1 MKVQAGRS
9 LKASPEGL
17 NRANRAMLM
26 FATKLDLADELE
38 VSRSTVQKFF
48 AGKPVG
54 RENFHKICQRLELPW
69 QEVAEL
75 ENWEEETT
83 ELGEEVEFTQL
94 ALTNLTKYSSQ
105 CDIDVL
111 VREVRDKVHTAIQ
124 QRCGLMRVLDMSQP
138 VELNNIYTKVNIL
151 KKITGRRR
159 IELADLLKVCAIDE
173 FDRPNLGEVT
183 QSSISGLEALQEYPK
198 LVILGKPGAGKT
210 TFLKHIALQCI
221 NGKLQTNRVPILIAL
236 KDFAEI
242 PEQPSLQEYIAQQFT
257 TCGIT
262 ESTITTQILNHGRA
276 LVLLDGLDEVQEK
289 DCYRVVQEIRNFAA
303 QFLHCHFVLTCRIA
317 TREYTFEEFTEVEI
331 ADFDAEQVASFAR
344 NWFASPA
351 ESDNFLQKLQE
362 NATICELATNPL
374 LLTLICLV
382 FVETAS
388 FPSNRTQFYKEG
400 INLLL
405 KKWDAK
411 RNIEREQVYKNL
423 SVKHKEDL
431 LSQIAYQTFEQ
442 GEYFFRQQEL
452 EQYIADYIHSLPS
465 SVTATQSLQL
475 DTEVIL
481 KSIEAQH
488 GLLVERAR
496 GIYSFSHL
504 TFHEYF
510 TARTIV
516 NNSDPEALERGLRQL
531 VSHVTEKRWREVF
544 LFSVSMLRNADYLL
558 LLMKQY
564 VDQLIAADEQL
575 QAFLAWVSQKARSMC
590 LHKSVLVRAF
600 YFDLD
605 LARTSNLL
613 SSTLELSRALEPAMT
628 RKINDELA
636 LDLALDRMLALN
648 YVIKNTPKRILT
660 FKRVLERAINRASIV
675 DPKLEHELEKL
686 KAQVFDSLQESEFDL
701 WWEANGD
708 AWMEQLKVVSISYR
722 DFGYDWQFSSQQM
735 ETLKQY
741 YDANQLLIDC
751 LNNSCCVSNRVR
763 QEIQD
768 NLLLPLSEIKALSLW
783 YKTAFQAS

>member
-9 LKASPEGL
+9 LRASPEGL

-69 QEVAEL
+69 QDVAEL
-75 ENWEEETT
+75 ETWEEETAD
-83 ELGEEVEFTQL
+83 LREEVEFAQI
-94 ALTNLTKYSSQ
+94 ALTNFSSR
-105 CDIDVL
+105 CDIDIAVQ
-111 VREVRDKVHTAIQ
+111 EVRNKLRTAIE
-124 QRCGLMRVLDMSQP
+124 QRYGLMRVLDMSQP
-138 VELNNIYTKVNIL
+138 VELNNIYTKINLL

-159 IELADLLKVCAIDE
+159 LELADLLKVCVPEE
-173 FDRPNLGEVT
+173 FERPNLGEVT
-183 QSSISGLEALQEYPK
+183 QSSISGLEALQEHTK

-221 NGKLQTNRVPILIAL
+221 NGKLQANRVPILIAL
-236 KDFAEI
+236 KDFAET
-242 PEQPSLQEYIAQQFT
+242 PEQPSLLEYIAEQFT
-257 TCGIT
+257 TCGIID
-262 ESTITTQILNHGRA
+262 SAIATQILINGRA

-289 DCYRVVQEIRNFAA
+289 DCYRVVQEIRNFVAK
-303 QFLHCHFVLTCRIA
+303 FLHCHFVLTCRIA

-331 ADFDAEQVASFAR
+331 ADFDADQIASFAR
-344 NWFASPA
+344 NWFVSYE
-351 ESDNFLQKLQE
+351 ESTNFLQKLQQ
-362 NATICELATNPL
+362 NATIREIATNPL
-374 LLTLICLV
+374 LLTLTCLV
-382 FVETAS
+382 FAETSS
-388 FPSNRTQFYKEG
+388 FPTNRTQFYKEG

-431 LSQIAYQTFEQ
+431 LSQIAFQTFEQ

-452 EQYIADYIHSLPS
+452 EQYIADYIRSLPT
-465 SVTATQSLQL
+465 SVTATQAFRL
-475 DTEVIL
+475 DSEVIL

-510 TARTIV
+510 TAQKIV
-516 NNSDPEALERGLRQL
+516 DNPNPDALERGLRQL
-531 VSHVTEKRWREVF
+531 VSHSTQKRWREVF
-544 LFSVSMLRNADYLL
+544 LFSASMLRNADYLL
-558 LLMKQY
+558 LLMKQH
-564 VDQLIAADEQL
+564 VDQLLATDDQL
-575 QAFLAWVSQKARSMC
+575 QAFLTWVSQKARSMC
-590 LHKSVLVRAF
+590 LQKLVLARAF

-605 LARTSNLL
+605 VSRTSNLF
-613 SSTLELSRALEPAMT
+613 SSTLDLSRALEPTMT

-636 LDLALDRMLALN
+636 LDLALDRTLALN
-648 YVIKNTPKRILT
+648 HVIKDTPKRILT

-675 DPKLEHELEKL
+675 DPKLEQELEQL
-686 KAQVFDSLQESEFDL
+686 KSQVFGSLNESEFDL
-701 WWEANGD
+701 WWEANGNS
-708 AWMEQLKVVSISYR
+708 WIEQLKVISISYR
-722 DFGYDWQFSSQQM
+722 NFGYDWQFSRQQM
-735 ETLKQY
+735 EILKQY

-751 LNNSCCVSNRVR
+751 LNDSCYVSNRVR

-768 NLLLPLSEIKALSLW
+768 NLLLPLTEIKALSLW
-783 YKTAFQAS
+783 HKTAFQAS

>member
-69 QEVAEL
+69 QDVAEL
-75 ENWEEETT
+75 ETWEEETA
-83 ELGEEVEFTQL
+83 ELGEEVEFAQI
-94 ALTNLTKYSSQ
+94 ALTNFSSR
-105 CDIDVL
+105 CDIDISVQ
-111 VREVRDKVHTAIQ
+111 EVRDKLRTAIE

-138 VELNNIYTKVNIL
+138 VELNNIYTKINLL

-159 IELADLLKVCAIDE
+159 LELADLLKVCVPDE

-183 QSSISGLEALQEYPK
+183 QSSISGLDALQEHTK
-198 LVILGKPGAGKT
+198 LAVLGKPGAGKT

-221 NGKLQTNRVPILIAL
+221 NGKLQANRVPILIAL
-236 KDFAEI
+236 KDFAET
-242 PEQPSLQEYIAQQFT
+242 PKQPSLLEYIAQQFT
-257 TCGIT
+257 SCGIID
-262 ESTITTQILNHGRA
+262 SAIAAQILIHGRA

-289 DCYRVVQEIRNFAA
+289 DCYRVVQEIRNFVAK
-303 QFLHCHFVLTCRIA
+303 FLHCHFVLTCRIA

-331 ADFDAEQVASFAR
+331 ADFDADQIASFAH
-344 NWFASPA
+344 NWFVSQE
-351 ESDNFLQKLQE
+351 ESSNFLQKLQQ
-362 NATICELATNPL
+362 NATIRELATNPL

-382 FVETAS
+382 FAETAS
-388 FPSNRTQFYKEG
+388 FPTNRTQFYKEG

-431 LSQIAYQTFEQ
+431 LSQIAFQTFEQ

-452 EQYIADYIHSLPS
+452 EQYIADYIRSLPS
-465 SVTATQSLQL
+465 SVTATQALQL
-475 DTEVIL
+475 DSEVIL

-510 TARTIV
+510 TAQTIV
-516 NNSDPEALERGLRQL
+516 DNPDPDALERGLRKL
-531 VSHVTEKRWREVF
+531 VSHSTEKRWREVF

-558 LLMKQY
+558 LLMKQH
-564 VDQLIAADEQL
+564 VDQLLATDDQL
-575 QAFLAWVSQKARSMC
+575 QAFLTWVSQKARSMC
-590 LHKSVLVRAF
+590 LQKSVLVRAF

-605 LARTSNLL
+605 VSRTSNLF
-613 SSTLELSRALEPAMT
+613 SSTLDLSRALEPTIT

-636 LDLALDRMLALN
+636 LDLALDRTLALN
-648 YVIKNTPKRILT
+648 HVIKDTPKRILT

-675 DPKLEHELEKL
+675 DPKLEQELEQL
-686 KAQVFDSLQESEFDL
+686 KSQVFGSLNDSEFDL

-722 DFGYDWQFSSQQM
+722 DFGYDWQFSRQQM
-735 ETLKQY
+735 EILKQY
-741 YDANQLLIDC
+741 YNANQLLIDC
-751 LNNSCCVSNRVR
+751 LNDSCYVSNRVR

-768 NLLLPLSEIKALSLW
+768 NLLLPLAEIKALSLW
-783 YKTAFQAS
+783 HKTAFQAS

>member
-9 LKASPEGL
+9 LRASPEGL

-69 QEVAEL
+69 QDVAEL
-75 ENWEEETT
+75 ETWEEETAD
-83 ELGEEVEFTQL
+83 LREEVEFAQI
-94 ALTNLTKYSSQ
+94 ALTNFSSR
-105 CDIDVL
+105 CDIDIAVQ
-111 VREVRDKVHTAIQ
+111 EVRNKLRTAIE
-124 QRCGLMRVLDMSQP
+124 QRYGLMRVLDMSQP
-138 VELNNIYTKVNIL
+138 VELNNIYTKINLL

-159 IELADLLKVCAIDE
+159 LELADLLKVCVPEE
-173 FDRPNLGEVT
+173 FERPNLGEVT
-183 QSSISGLEALQEYPK
+183 QSSISGLEALQEHTK

-221 NGKLQTNRVPILIAL
+221 NGKLQANRVPILIAL
-236 KDFAEI
+236 KDFAET
-242 PEQPSLQEYIAQQFT
+242 PEQPSLLEYIAEQFT
-257 TCGIT
+257 TCGIID
-262 ESTITTQILNHGRA
+262 SAITTQILINGRA

-289 DCYRVVQEIRNFAA
+289 DCYRVVQEIRNFVAK
-303 QFLHCHFVLTCRIA
+303 FLHCHFVLTCRIA

-331 ADFDAEQVASFAR
+331 ADFDAEQIASFAY
-344 NWFASPA
+344 NWFASHE
-351 ESDNFLQKLQE
+351 ESTNFLQKLQQ
-362 NATICELATNPL
+362 NATIREIATNPL
-374 LLTLICLV
+374 LLTLTCLV
-382 FVETAS
+382 FAETSS
-388 FPSNRTQFYKEG
+388 FPTNRTQFYKEG

-431 LSQIAYQTFEQ
+431 LSQIAFQTFEQ

-452 EQYIADYIHSLPS
+452 EQYIADYIRSLPT
-465 SVTATQSLQL
+465 SVTATQAFQL
-475 DTEVIL
+475 DSEVIL

-510 TARTIV
+510 TAQKIV
-516 NNSDPEALERGLRQL
+516 DNPNPDALERGLRQL
-531 VSHVTEKRWREVF
+531 VSHSTQKRWREVF
-544 LFSVSMLRNADYLL
+544 LFSASMLRNADYLL
-558 LLMKQY
+558 LLMKQH
-564 VDQLIAADEQL
+564 VDQLLATDDQL
-575 QAFLAWVSQKARSMC
+575 QAFLTWVSQKARSMC
-590 LHKSVLVRAF
+590 LQKLVLARAF

-605 LARTSNLL
+605 VSRTSNLF
-613 SSTLELSRALEPAMT
+613 SSTLDLSRALEPTMT

-636 LDLALDRMLALN
+636 LDLALDRTLALN
-648 YVIKNTPKRILT
+648 HVIKDTPKRILT

-675 DPKLEHELEKL
+675 DPKLEQELEQL
-686 KAQVFDSLQESEFDL
+686 KSQVFGSLNESEFDL
-701 WWEANGD
+701 WWEANGNS
-708 AWMEQLKVVSISYR
+708 WIEQLKVISISYR
-722 DFGYDWQFSSQQM
+722 DFGYDWQFSRQQM
-735 ETLKQY
+735 EILKQY

-751 LNNSCCVSNRVR
+751 LNDSCYLSNRVR

-768 NLLLPLSEIKALSLW
+768 NLLLPLTEIKALSLW
-783 YKTAFQAS
+783 HKTAFQAS

>member
-69 QEVAEL
+69 QDVAEL
-75 ENWEEETT
+75 ENWEEETAD
-83 ELGEEVEFTQL
+83 LIEEVELVQL
-94 ALTNLTKYSSQ
+94 GLAHFNSK
-105 CDIDVL
+105 CDLDVL
-111 VREVRDKVHTAIQ
+111 VQDIRDKVRTTIQ

-138 VELNNIYTKVNIL
+138 IELNNIYTKVNLL

-159 IELADLLKVCAIDE
+159 LELTDLLKVCAPDE
-173 FDRPNLGEVT
+173 FERPNFGEVT
-183 QSSISGLEALQEYPK
+183 QSSISGLEALQEYTK
-198 LVILGKPGAGKT
+198 LVVLGKPGAGKT

-221 NGKLQTNRVPILIAL
+221 NGKLKDNRVPILIAL
-236 KDFAEI
+236 KDFAEA
-242 PEQPSLQEYIAQQFT
+242 PEQPNLLEYIAQQLT
-257 TCGIT
+257 TCGVT
-262 ESTITTQILNHGRA
+262 DSTVIAQILSHGRA
-276 LVLLDGLDEVQEK
+276 LVLLDGLDEVQGK
-289 DCYRVVQEIRNFAA
+289 NCYRVVQEIRSFSAK
-303 QFLHCHFVLTCRIA
+303 FLHSHFVLTCRIA

-331 ADFDAEQVASFAR
+331 ADFDADQITSFAY
-344 NWFASPA
+344 NWFASQE
-351 ESDNFLQKLQE
+351 ESRSFLQKLQQ
-362 NATICELATNPL
+362 NSTIRELATNPL

-382 FVETAS
+382 FAETAS
-388 FPSNRTQFYKEG
+388 FPINRTQFYKEG

-423 SVKHKEDL
+423 SVRHKEDL
-431 LSQIAYQTFEQ
+431 LSQIALQTFEQ
-442 GEYFFRQQEL
+442 GEYFFRQQQL
-452 EQYIADYIHSLPS
+452 EQYIADYIRSLPS
-465 SVTATQSLQL
+465 VVTATQPLQL
-475 DTEVIL
+475 DSEIVL

-516 NNSDPEALERGLRQL
+516 DNSDVQALNQSLQQL

-544 LFSVSMLRNADYLL
+544 LFSVSMLQNADYLL
-558 LLMKQY
+558 QSMKQH
-564 VDQLIAADEQL
+564 VDQILVADERL
-575 QAFLAWVSQKARSMC
+575 QEFLTWISQKARSMY
-590 LHKSVLVRAF
+590 LQKSVLVRAF

-613 SSTLELSRALEPAMT
+613 SSTLDLARALEPTMT

-636 LDLALDRMLALN
+636 LDLALDRTLALN
-648 YVIKNTPKRILT
+648 YVIKDTPKCILT
-660 FKRVLERAINRASIV
+660 FKRVLERAITRASVV
-675 DPKLEHELEKL
+675 DSNLEQELQQL
-686 KAQVFDSLQESEFDL
+686 KQVFSSLQDSEFDL
-701 WWEANGD
+701 WWKANGD
-708 AWMEQLKVVSISYR
+708 TWMEQLKLVSISYR
-722 DFGYDWQFSSQQM
+722 NFGYNWQFNTQQM
-735 ETLKQY
+735 EKLKQY
-741 YDANQLLIDC
+741 YDTNQLLIDC
-751 LNNSCCVSNRVR
+751 LNNSCYVSNRVQ

-768 NLLLPLSEIKALSLW
+768 TLLLPLAELQSLSTW
-783 YKTAFQAS
+783 YDACQAS

>member
-69 QEVAEL
+69 QDVAEL
-75 ENWEEETT
+75 ENWEEETAD
-83 ELGEEVEFTQL
+83 LIEEVELVQL
-94 ALTNLTKYSSQ
+94 GLAHFSNR
-105 CDIDVL
+105 CDLDVL
-111 VREVRDKVHTAIQ
+111 VQDIRDKVRTTIQ

-138 VELNNIYTKVNIL
+138 IELNNIYTKVNLL

-159 IELADLLKVCAIDE
+159 LELTDLLKVCAPEE
-173 FDRPNLGEVT
+173 FERPNFGEVT
-183 QSSISGLEALQEYPK
+183 QNSISGLEALQEYTK
-198 LVILGKPGAGKT
+198 LVVLGKPGAGKT

-221 NGKLQTNRVPILIAL
+221 NGKLQNNRVPILIAL
-236 KDFAEI
+236 KDFAEA
-242 PEQPSLQEYIAQQFT
+242 PEQPSLLEYIAQQLT
-257 TCGIT
+257 TCGMT
-262 ESTITTQILNHGRA
+262 DSTVTAQILSHGRA

-289 DCYRVVQEIRNFAA
+289 DCYRVVQEIRSFSAK
-303 QFLHCHFVLTCRIA
+303 FLHSHFVLTCRIA

-331 ADFDAEQVASFAR
+331 ADFDADQITSFAY
-344 NWFASPA
+344 NWFASQQ
-351 ESDNFLQKLQE
+351 ESRSFLQKLQQ
-362 NATICELATNPL
+362 NSTIRELATNPL

-382 FVETAS
+382 FAETAS
-388 FPSNRTQFYKEG
+388 FPINRTQFYKEG

-423 SVKHKEDL
+423 SVRHKEDL
-431 LSQIAYQTFEQ
+431 LSQIALQTFEQ
-442 GEYFFRQQEL
+442 GEYFFRQQQL
-452 EQYIADYIHSLPS
+452 EQYIADYIRSLPS
-465 SVTATQSLQL
+465 IVTATQPLQL
-475 DTEVIL
+475 DSEIVL

-510 TARTIV
+510 TAQKIV
-516 NNSDPEALERGLRQL
+516 DNSDVQALNRNLQQL

-544 LFSVSMLRNADYLL
+544 LFSVSMLQNADYLL
-558 LLMKQY
+558 QLMKRH
-564 VDQLIAADEQL
+564 VDQLLVADKRL
-575 QAFLAWVSQKARSMC
+575 QEFLTWISQKARSMY
-590 LHKSVLVRAF
+590 LQKSVLVRAF

-613 SSTLELSRALEPAMT
+613 SSTLDLSRAIEPTIT

-636 LDLALDRMLALN
+636 LDLALDRTLALN
-648 YVIKNTPKRILT
+648 YVTKDTPKCILT
-660 FKRVLERAINRASIV
+660 FKRVLERAITRASVV
-675 DPKLEHELEKL
+675 DPNLEQELQQL
-686 KAQVFDSLQESEFDL
+686 KQVFSSLQDSEFDL
-701 WWEANGD
+701 WWKANGD
-708 AWMEQLKVVSISYR
+708 TWMEQLKLVSISYR
-722 DFGYDWQFSSQQM
+722 NFGYDWQFNTQQM
-735 ETLKQY
+735 EKLKQY

-751 LNNSCCVSNRVR
+751 LNNSCYVSNRVQ

-768 NLLLPLSEIKALSLW
+768 TLLLPLAELQSLSTW
-783 YKTAFQAS
+783 YDACQAS

>member
-69 QEVAEL
+69 QDVAEL
-75 ENWEEETT
+75 ETWEEETA
-83 ELGEEVEFTQL
+83 ELGEEVEFAQI
-94 ALTNLTKYSSQ
+94 ALTNFSSR
-105 CDIDVL
+105 CDIDISVQ
-111 VREVRDKVHTAIQ
+111 EVRDKLRTAIE

-138 VELNNIYTKVNIL
+138 VELNNIYTKINLL

-159 IELADLLKVCAIDE
+159 LELADLLKVCVPDE

-183 QSSISGLEALQEYPK
+183 QSSISGLDALQEHTK
-198 LVILGKPGAGKT
+198 LAVLGKPGAGKT

-221 NGKLQTNRVPILIAL
+221 NGKLQANRVPILIAL
-236 KDFAEI
+236 KDFAET
-242 PEQPSLQEYIAQQFT
+242 PKQPSLLEYIAQQFT
-257 TCGIT
+257 SCGIID
-262 ESTITTQILNHGRA
+262 SAIAAQILIHGRA

-289 DCYRVVQEIRNFAA
+289 DCYRVVQEIRNFVAK
-303 QFLHCHFVLTCRIA
+303 FLHCHFVLTCRIA

-331 ADFDAEQVASFAR
+331 ADFDADQIASFAH
-344 NWFASPA
+344 NWFVSQE
-351 ESDNFLQKLQE
+351 ESTNFLQKLQQ
-362 NATICELATNPL
+362 NATIRELATNPL

-382 FVETAS
+382 FAETAS
-388 FPSNRTQFYKEG
+388 FPTNRTQFYKEG

-431 LSQIAYQTFEQ
+431 LSQIAFQTFEQ

-452 EQYIADYIHSLPS
+452 EQYIADYIRSLPS
-465 SVTATQSLQL
+465 SVTATQALQL
-475 DTEVIL
+475 DSEVIL

-510 TARTIV
+510 TAQTIV
-516 NNSDPEALERGLRQL
+516 DNPDPDALERGLRKL
-531 VSHVTEKRWREVF
+531 VSHSTEKRWREVF

-558 LLMKQY
+558 LLMKQH
-564 VDQLIAADEQL
+564 VDQLLATDDQL
-575 QAFLAWVSQKARSMC
+575 QAFLTWVSQKARSMC
-590 LHKSVLVRAF
+590 LQKSVLVRAF

-605 LARTSNLL
+605 VSRTSNLF
-613 SSTLELSRALEPAMT
+613 SSTLDLSRALEPTIT

-636 LDLALDRMLALN
+636 LDLALDRTLALN
-648 YVIKNTPKRILT
+648 HVIKDTPKRILT

-675 DPKLEHELEKL
+675 DPKLEQELEQL
-686 KAQVFDSLQESEFDL
+686 KSQVFGSLNDSEFDL

-722 DFGYDWQFSSQQM
+722 DFGYDWQFSRQQM
-735 ETLKQY
+735 EILKQY
-741 YDANQLLIDC
+741 YNANQLLIDC
-751 LNNSCCVSNRVR
+751 LNDSCYVSNRVR

-768 NLLLPLSEIKALSLW
+768 NLLLPLAEIKALSLW
-783 YKTAFQAS
+783 HKTAFQAS

>member
-69 QEVAEL
+69 QDVAEL
-75 ENWEEETT
+75 ENWEEETAD
-83 ELGEEVEFTQL
+83 LIEEVELVQL
-94 ALTNLTKYSSQ
+94 GLAHFSSR
-105 CDIDVL
+105 CDLDVL
-111 VREVRDKVHTAIQ
+111 VQDIRDKVRTTIQ

-138 VELNNIYTKVNIL
+138 IELNNIYTKVNLL

-159 IELADLLKVCAIDE
+159 LELTDLLKVCAPDE
-173 FDRPNLGEVT
+173 FERPNFGEVT
-183 QSSISGLEALQEYPK
+183 QNSISGLEALQEYTK
-198 LVILGKPGAGKT
+198 LVVLGKPGAGKT

-221 NGKLQTNRVPILIAL
+221 NGKLKDNRVPILIAL
-236 KDFAEI
+236 KDFAEA
-242 PEQPSLQEYIAQQFT
+242 PEQLSLFEYIAQQLT
-257 TCGIT
+257 TCGVT
-262 ESTITTQILNHGRA
+262 DSTVTAQILSHGRA

-289 DCYRVVQEIRNFAA
+289 DCYRVVQEIRSFSAK
-303 QFLHCHFVLTCRIA
+303 FLHSHFVLTCRIA

-331 ADFDAEQVASFAR
+331 ADFDADQISSFAY
-344 NWFASPA
+344 NWFASQE
-351 ESDNFLQKLQE
+351 ESRSFLQKLQQ
-362 NATICELATNPL
+362 NSTIRELATNPL

-382 FVETAS
+382 FAETAS
-388 FPSNRTQFYKEG
+388 FPINRTQFYKEG

-423 SVKHKEDL
+423 SVRHKEDL
-431 LSQIAYQTFEQ
+431 LSQIALQTFEQ
-442 GEYFFRQQEL
+442 GEYFFRQQQL
-452 EQYIADYIHSLPS
+452 EQYIADYIRSLPS
-465 SVTATQSLQL
+465 IVTATQPLQL
-475 DTEVIL
+475 DSEIVL

-516 NNSDPEALERGLRQL
+516 DNSDVQALNRSLQQL

-544 LFSVSMLRNADYLL
+544 LFSVSMLQNADYLL
-558 LLMKQY
+558 QLTKQH
-564 VDQLIAADEQL
+564 VDQLLVADERL
-575 QAFLAWVSQKARSMC
+575 QEFLTWISQKARSMY
-590 LHKSVLVRAF
+590 LQKSVLVRAF

-613 SSTLELSRALEPAMT
+613 SSTLDLSRALEPTMT

-636 LDLALDRMLALN
+636 LDLALDRTLALN
-648 YVIKNTPKRILT
+648 YVTKDTPKCILT
-660 FKRVLERAINRASIV
+660 FKRVLERAITRASVV
-675 DPKLEHELEKL
+675 DPNLEQELQQL
-686 KAQVFDSLQESEFDL
+686 KQVFGSLQDSEFDL
-701 WWEANGD
+701 WWKANGD
-708 AWMEQLKVVSISYR
+708 TWMEQLKLVSISYR
-722 DFGYDWQFSSQQM
+722 NFGYDWQFSTQQM
-735 ETLKQY
+735 EKLKQY

-751 LNNSCCVSNRVR
+751 LNNSCYVSNRVQ

-768 NLLLPLSEIKALSLW
+768 TLLLPLAELQSLSTW
-783 YKTAFQAS
+783 YDACQAS

>member
-69 QEVAEL
+69 QDVAEL
-75 ENWEEETT
+75 ENWEEETAD
-83 ELGEEVEFTQL
+83 LIEEVELVQL
-94 ALTNLTKYSSQ
+94 GLAHLSSR
-105 CDIDVL
+105 CDLDVL
-111 VREVRDKVHTAIQ
+111 VRDIRDKVRTTIQ

-138 VELNNIYTKVNIL
+138 IELNNIYTKVNLL

-159 IELADLLKVCAIDE
+159 LELTDLLKVCAPDE
-173 FDRPNLGEVT
+173 FERPNFEEVT
-183 QSSISGLEALQEYPK
+183 QNPISGLEALQEYTK
-198 LVILGKPGAGKT
+198 LVVLGKPGAGKT

-221 NGKLQTNRVPILIAL
+221 NGKLQDNRVPILIAL
-236 KDFAEI
+236 KDFAEA
-242 PEQPSLQEYIAQQFT
+242 PEQPSLLEYVAQQLT
-257 TCGIT
+257 TCGVT
-262 ESTITTQILNHGRA
+262 DSTVTPQILSHGRA

-289 DCYRVVQEIRNFAA
+289 DCYRVVQEIRSFSAK
-303 QFLHCHFVLTCRIA
+303 FLHSHFVLTCRIA

-331 ADFDAEQVASFAR
+331 ADFDADQITSFAY
-344 NWFASPA
+344 NWFASQQ
-351 ESDNFLQKLQE
+351 ESRSFLQKLQQ
-362 NATICELATNPL
+362 NSTIRELATNPL

-382 FVETAS
+382 FAETAS
-388 FPSNRTQFYKEG
+388 FPINRTQFYKEG

-423 SVKHKEDL
+423 SVRHKEDL
-431 LSQIAYQTFEQ
+431 LSQIALQTFEQ
-442 GEYFFRQQEL
+442 GEYFFRQQQL
-452 EQYIADYIHSLPS
+452 EQYIADYIRSLPS
-465 SVTATQSLQL
+465 IVTATQPLQL
-475 DTEVIL
+475 DSEIVL

-516 NNSDPEALERGLRQL
+516 DNSDVQALNRNLQQL

-544 LFSVSMLRNADYLL
+544 LFSVSILQNADYLL
-558 LLMKQY
+558 QLMKQH
-564 VDQLIAADEQL
+564 VDQLLVADERL
-575 QAFLAWVSQKARSMC
+575 QEFLTWISQKARSMY
-590 LHKSVLVRAF
+590 LQKSVLVRAF

-613 SSTLELSRALEPAMT
+613 SSTLDLSRAIEPSMT

-636 LDLALDRMLALN
+636 LDLALDRTLALN
-648 YVIKNTPKRILT
+648 YVTKDTPKCILT
-660 FKRVLERAINRASIV
+660 FKRVLERAITRASVV
-675 DPKLEHELEKL
+675 DPNLEQELQQL
-686 KAQVFDSLQESEFDL
+686 KQVFGSLQDSEFDL
-701 WWEANGD
+701 WWKANGD
-708 AWMEQLKVVSISYR
+708 TWTEQLKLVSISYR
-722 DFGYDWQFSSQQM
+722 NFGYDWQFSTQQM
-735 ETLKQY
+735 EQLKQY

-751 LNNSCCVSNRVR
+751 LNNSCYVSNRVQ

-768 NLLLPLSEIKALSLW
+768 TLLLPLAELQSLSTW
-783 YKTAFQAS
+783 YEACQAS